1 MNFSVDMIGKIF
13 FWKMINNTKQNV
25 SLIFTWQLELVFFS
39 NTRNGFGNPV
49 TSKMELFMTVL
60 NSWKPLVSS
69 TKSSALLDIAGVLD
83 RLILI
88 GHRGLKKLFP
98 IQRKTKW

>member
-1 MNFSVDMIGKIF
+1 MIS
-13 FWKMINNTKQNV
+13 NTEQNV
-25 SLIFTWQLELVFFS
+25 SLIFTWQLELVFFN

-49 TSKMELFMTVL
+49 TSKMELFMTVV
-60 NSWKPLVSS
+60 NGWKPLVSS
-69 TKSSALLDIAGVLD
+69 TKSSVLLDIAGVLD

-88 GHRGLKKLFP
+88 GLRGLKKLFP

>member
-1 MNFSVDMIGKIF
+1 
-13 FWKMINNTKQNV
+13 MINNTKQNV
-25 SLIFTWQLELVFFS
+25 SLIFTWQLELVFFN

-49 TSKMELFMTVL
+49 TSKMELFMTVV

-69 TKSSALLDIAGVLD
+69 TKSSVLLDIAGVLD

-88 GHRGLKKLFP
+88 GLRRLKKLFAS
-98 IQRKTKW
+98 QRKTKW

>member
-1 MNFSVDMIGKIF
+1 
-13 FWKMINNTKQNV
+13 MINNTKQNV
-25 SLIFTWQLELVFFS
+25 SLIFTWQLELVFFN

-49 TSKMELFMTVL
+49 TSKMELFMTVV

-69 TKSSALLDIAGVLD
+69 TKSSVLLDIAGVLD

-88 GHRGLKKLFP
+88 GLRRLKKLFP
-98 IQRKTKW
+98 SQRKTKW